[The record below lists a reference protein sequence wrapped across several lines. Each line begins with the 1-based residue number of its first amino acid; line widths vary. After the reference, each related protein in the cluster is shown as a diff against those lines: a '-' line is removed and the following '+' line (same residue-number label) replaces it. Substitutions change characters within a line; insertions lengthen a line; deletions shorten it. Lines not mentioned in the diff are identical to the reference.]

1 MPRIVPNLWFD
12 TEAEEATEFYTST
25 FPSSRIVAVTRYG
38 AAGPRDAGLVMTVE
52 FDLDGQR
59 FVAINGGPEFTF
71 NEALSLEIRCTSQD
85 EIDEYWDALTADG
98 GEPGPCGWLKD
109 KYGLSW
115 QIVPRALN
123 ELLADPDPARADR
136 AMQAMLKMTKLD
148 VAELQAAADNA

>member
-12 TEAEEATEFYTST
+12 TEAEEAAAFYTST
-25 FPSSRIVAVTRYG
+25 FPSSRIAAVTRYG
-38 AAGPRDAGLVMTVE
+38 AAGPRDAGLVMSVE

-85 EIDEYWDALTADG
+85 EIDEYWERLTADG

-109 KYGLSW
+109 RYGVSW
-115 QIVPRALN
+115 QVTHTGLEDMLFGGDQEKVDRVMAAL
-123 ELLADPDPARADR
+123 LQ
-136 AMQAMLKMTKLD
+136 MGKID
-148 VAELQAAADNA
+148 VAELERAAAG

>member
-12 TEAEEATEFYTST
+12 TEAEEAAAFYTST

-38 AAGPRDAGLVMTVE
+38 AAGPRDAGLVMSVE

-85 EIDEYWDALTADG
+85 EIDEYWERLTADG

-109 KYGLSW
+109 RYGVSW
-115 QIVPRALN
+115 QVTHTGLEYMLFDGDQEKVDRVMAAL
-123 ELLADPDPARADR
+123 LQ
-136 AMQAMLKMTKLD
+136 MGKLD
-148 VAELQAAADNA
+148 VAELERAAAG